1 MLIQMP
7 RGSTDQPGTQNAEE
21 CSAFEAAL
29 RRDLASAPVISY
41 DPVLGGWIKRTFD
54 FTLTLITSPVWIV
67 ALLIAAAASKLKH
80 PAPVFQADERI
91 GYGGRVFKC
100 FKLRLEPPSATIA
113 HLHAPK
119 EADVPAND
127 WNAITSKAETRRE
140 KWRRAFERLPQLFNV
155 LRGEMSL
162 VGPSPLSHAQ
172 LEPMKTGKRYYLSS
186 RPGVVGISTI
196 VDADEEEAS
205 QYKIYAFSWSLL
217 TDLVILSDALRSLR
231 DRGELWRPTKIKRT
245 RPIPRGDDAPVRR
258 RAGSGAYA

>member
-7 RGSTDQPGTQNAEE
+7 RGSSDQPGTQNAEE

-41 DPVLGGWIKRTFD
+41 DPVLGGWTKRAFD
-54 FTLTLITSPVWIV
+54 LTLTLLTLPVWLL
-67 ALLIAAAASKLKH
+67 ALLVAAAWSKIRH
-80 PAPVFQADERI
+80 PARVFQSHERT
-91 GYGGRVFKC
+91 GYGGRSFQC
-100 FKLRLEPPSATIA
+100 FSLRLEPPTATIA
-113 HLHAPK
+113 HLRPSK
-119 EADVPAND
+119 EETPAND
-127 WNAITSKAETRRE
+127 WNSIASKAESRRE

-162 VGPSPLSHAQ
+162 VGPSPLSHEQ
-172 LEPMKTGKRYYLSS
+172 LEPMKTGKRYYLSA
-186 RPGVVGISTI
+186 RPGVIGISTI

-205 QYKIYAFSWSLL
+205 QYKVYAFAWSLT

-245 RPIPRGDDAPVRR
+245 RPIPGGDDTPVRR
-258 RAGSGAYA
+258 RTRGS